1 MAPAVI
7 DDETVATDTTIDDLV
22 AIAPPLSE
30 ATKTTL
36 AALLRGGAA

>member
-1 MAPAVI
+1 MATAI
-7 DDETVATDTTIDDLV
+7 ETDDRDDGTIASLV
-22 AIAPPLSE
+22 AVAPPLSE